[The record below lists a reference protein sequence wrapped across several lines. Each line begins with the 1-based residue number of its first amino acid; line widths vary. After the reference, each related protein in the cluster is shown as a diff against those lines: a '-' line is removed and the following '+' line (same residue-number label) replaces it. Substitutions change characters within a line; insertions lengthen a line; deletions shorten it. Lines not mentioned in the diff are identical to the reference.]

1 MKSKS
6 GSLKQSIELT
16 NFQQECEKG
25 QGINYQYQKWNKGC
39 QYKLYRYQ
47 DRILLTTLQTDN
59 LDELYIPLE
68 KYRLLHLILYETD
81 HLKSLKTIKG
91 NRYL

>member
-25 QGINYQYQKWNKGC
+25 QGINYQYQK
-39 QYKLYRYQ
+39 
-47 DRILLTTLQTDN
+47 
-59 LDELYIPLE
+59 
-68 KYRLLHLILYETD
+68 
-81 HLKSLKTIKG
+81 
-91 NRYL
+91 